1 MSEPSTPLMRQYSAI
16 KKEHPNALLFFRLG
30 DFYELF
36 FDDAIL
42 AARELQITLTSR
54 NKEKGVNIPM
64 CGVPYHAAEG
74 YIAKLIRR
82 GFKVAVCE
90 QVEDP
95 RLATKLVRREVTRV
109 VTPGT
114 AADSSLNAE
123 ENNFLAAVATV
134 GDRVGFAALDLS
146 TGEFRAT
153 EFAGESAGRRIQ
165 EELEQL
171 RPKEMLY
178 GSSAPLLEHASST
191 QLGSFA
197 TLNGRDTPH
206 STGTAPVARISGFG
220 WAETPLDDWIFAPDH
235 AIPLVENHFGV
246 LSLEG
251 FGLAGKQAAASAA
264 GAILYY
270 IRSTQR
276 GTLDHV
282 DRIGFYE
289 RQNCLVLDAVT
300 VRNLELI
307 EPLFAGTDAGVTLIR
322 CLDATITPMGKRLL
336 RMWMLRPS
344 LDRTEIEARLDA
356 VDVQVKDIVGREEL
370 RRSLDGILDLERLLS
385 RVTLET
391 ANPRDVLA
399 LGASLGK
406 LPKVRGVL
414 AGLLA
419 PRLAM
424 LHAAIDELGDL
435 RGKIE
440 SMLAPEPPLT
450 LNDGGVIAAG
460 IDKDLDELRDLS
472 HNSKQYL
479 AQVETR
485 ERERTGIG
493 SLKVKFNSIF
503 GYYIEIS
510 KANLHHAPTDY
521 ERKQT
526 LVNAERF
533 TTPELKEYESKILD
547 AQEKIVEIER
557 RLFAELRSAIAAEA
571 KRIRQTAL
579 ALAEVDVLGS
589 LAHIAALRNYCRPKF
604 EADNS
609 DQTADLEIVEG
620 RHPVIELQEM
630 TIGNDR
636 FVPNDLFLNSK
647 THNIVVL
654 TGPNMGGKSTYLR
667 QAALIVIMAQ
677 MGSFVPARSVRM
689 GIVDRVFTRIGASDN
704 VARGRSTFMVEMTET
719 AAILHTA
726 TPRSLILLDEVG
738 RGTSTYDGLAIA
750 WAAVEYLHARVRA
763 KTLFA
768 THYFELTE
776 LAEQLSGVKNYH
788 VSVKETGGS
797 VVFLRRVEP
806 GAADRSYG
814 IEVAKLAGLPN
825 EVVVRAREVL
835 AEHESSEHRLSGHL
849 TPGSAPERPAQL
861 TIFTPLSQ
869 PVLEKLREADLDRM
883 TPLEALNLL
892 AELKKAD
899 WQKRWQRRT
908 QLIHASGQLLIV
920 GFDGT
925 EMSPRLASLL
935 AKIAPA
941 GVILFARNIKGVE
954 QTHTLLREC
963 QKCVAMPLFTC
974 VDLEGGTVDRFRNVL
989 GTAPSPAEVFAT
1001 GSRALYRKHGR
1012 VIGENCRALGFN
1024 VDFAP
1029 VLDLAFAASRS
1040 VMSSRAVSDD
1050 PKQVVVYAREFLQGL
1065 RDAGVLG
1072 CGKHFPWAG

>member
-36 FDDAIL
+36 FDDAVL

-54 NKEKGVNIPM
+54 NKEKGMAIPM

-74 YIAKLIRR
+74 YISKLIRR

-95 RLATKLVRREVTRV
+95 RLAKTLVRREVTRV

-114 AADSSLNAE
+114 AADSSLNPE

-134 GDRVGFAALDLS
+134 ADRVGFAALDLS

-178 GSSAPLLEHASST
+178 GSSAPLFETRNNGETGALVRPAPEPPAPTGPRRST
-191 QLGSFA
+191 S
-197 TLNGRDTPH
+197 
-206 STGTAPVARISGFG
+206 G

-235 AIPLVENHFGV
+235 AIPLLENHFGV

-270 IRSTQR
+270 IRATQR
-276 GTLDHV
+276 GSLNHV

-307 EPLFAGTDAGVTLIR
+307 EPLFAGTDAGVTLFR
-322 CLDATITPMGKRLL
+322 CLDATVTPMGKRLL
-336 RMWMLRPS
+336 RTWMLRPS
-344 LDRTEIEARLDA
+344 LDPLEIRGRLDS
-356 VDVQVKDIVGREEL
+356 VEVQVKDTVRREEL
-370 RRSLDGILDLERLLS
+370 RRALDGILDLERLLS

-399 LGASLGK
+399 LATSLARI
-406 LPKVRGVL
+406 PKVRTVL
-414 AGLLA
+414 GGLNA
-419 PRLAM
+419 SRLAA
-424 LHAAIDELGDL
+424 LHRLTDELADL
-435 RGKIE
+435 CEKIDHT
-440 SMLAPEPPLT
+440 LVPEPPLT
-450 LNDGGVIAAG
+450 LSDGGVIAAG
-460 IDKDLDELRDLS
+460 VDKDLDELRDLS
-472 HNSKQYL
+472 RNSKQYL

-510 KANLHHAPTDY
+510 KANLHLSPADY

-557 RLFAELRSAIAAEA
+557 RLFAELRTAVAAEA

-589 LAHIAALRNYCRPKF
+589 LAHIAALRNYCRPHF
-604 EADNS
+604 DEAEKEE
-609 DQTADLEIVEG
+609 TGGDLEIVEG
-620 RHPVIELQEM
+620 RHPVIELQELA
-630 TIGNDR
+630 TAGDR
-636 FVPNDLFLNSK
+636 FVPNDLFLDSA

-677 MGSFVPARSVRM
+677 MGSFVPARAVRL

-726 TPRSLILLDEVG
+726 TARSLILLDEVG

-776 LAEQLSGVKNYH
+776 LAAQLSGVKNYH
-788 VSVKETGGS
+788 VSVKEAGGS

-835 AEHESSEHRLSGHL
+835 AEHESSERRLSEHL
-849 TPGSAPERPAQL
+849 TPGSAAEPERPTQL

-869 PVLEKLREADLDRM
+869 PVLEKLREVDLNRL

-892 AELKKAD
+892 AELKKE
-899 WQKRWQRRT
+899 
-908 QLIHASGQLLIV
+908 I
-920 GFDGT
+920 
-925 EMSPRLASLL
+925 
-935 AKIAPA
+935 
-941 GVILFARNIKGVE
+941 
-954 QTHTLLREC
+954 
-963 QKCVAMPLFTC
+963 
-974 VDLEGGTVDRFRNVL
+974 
-989 GTAPSPAEVFAT
+989 
-1001 GSRALYRKHGR
+1001 
-1012 VIGENCRALGFN
+1012 
-1024 VDFAP
+1024 
-1029 VLDLAFAASRS
+1029 
-1040 VMSSRAVSDD
+1040 
-1050 PKQVVVYAREFLQGL
+1050 
-1065 RDAGVLG
+1065 
-1072 CGKHFPWAG
+1072 

>member
-1 MSEPSTPLMRQYSAI
+1 MAEFSTPLMRQYAAI

-36 FDDAIL
+36 FDDAKL

-54 NKEKGVNIPM
+54 NKEKGAVIPM

-95 RLATKLVRREVTRV
+95 SLAKKLVRREVTRV

-134 GDRVGFAALDLS
+134 GDRAGFAALDLS

-153 EFAGESAGRRIQ
+153 EFAGESAARRIQ

-171 RPKEMLY
+171 RPKEVLY
-178 GSSAPLLEHASST
+178 GSSAPLFEKRGNTETAARL
-191 QLGSFA
+191 
-197 TLNGRDTPH
+197 DTAQSPTSP
-206 STGTAPVARISGFG
+206 STGPAPIRSANGL
-220 WAETPLDDWIFAPDH
+220 AETPLDDWIFAPDH
-235 AIPLVENHFGV
+235 AIPLLENHFGV

-276 GTLDHV
+276 GKLDHV

-307 EPLFAGTDAGVTLIR
+307 EPIFAGTDSGVTLFR
-322 CLDATITPMGKRLL
+322 CLDATVTPMGKRLL
-336 RMWMLRPS
+336 RTWLLRPS
-344 LDRTEIEARLDA
+344 LDHAEINGRLDA
-356 VDVQVKDIVGREEL
+356 VEMQVKDTLRREDL

-399 LGASLGK
+399 LSASLARI
-406 LPKVRGVL
+406 PKVRSAL
-414 AGLLA
+414 AGLTSQ
-419 PRLAM
+419 RLSA
-424 LHAAIDELGDL
+424 LHAAIDELADL
-435 RGKIE
+435 RERIDRT
-440 SMLAPEPPLT
+440 LVPEPPLT
-450 LNDGGVIAAG
+450 LSDGGAIAAG
-460 IDKDLDELRDLS
+460 VDKDLDELRDLS
-472 HNSKQYL
+472 RNSKQYL

-510 KANLHHAPTDY
+510 KANLHLSPADY

-557 RLFAELRSAIAAEA
+557 RLFAELRSAVAAEA

-579 ALAEVDVLGS
+579 TLAEVDVLGC
-589 LAHIAALRNYCRPKF
+589 LAHIAALRNYCRPRF
-604 EADNS
+604 EADYS
-609 DQTADLEIVEG
+609 EHAGDLEIVEG

-630 TIGNDR
+630 AAGSER
-636 FVPNDLFLNSK
+636 FVPNDLFLNSSPQTK
-647 THNIVVL
+647 PQNASHNIIVL

-677 MGSFVPARSVRM
+677 MGSFVPARAARL

-726 TPRSLILLDEVG
+726 TARSLILLDEVG

-750 WAAVEYLHARVRA
+750 WAAVEYLHAKVRA

-788 VSVKETGGS
+788 VSVKEAGGS

-835 AEHESSEHRLSGHL
+835 AEHESSERRLSDHL
-849 TPGSAPERPAQL
+849 TPGASAEPERPTQL

-869 PVLEKLREADLDRM
+869 PVLEKLREVDLNRL

-892 AELKKAD
+892 AELKKE
-899 WQKRWQRRT
+899 
-908 QLIHASGQLLIV
+908 I
-920 GFDGT
+920 
-925 EMSPRLASLL
+925 
-935 AKIAPA
+935 
-941 GVILFARNIKGVE
+941 
-954 QTHTLLREC
+954 
-963 QKCVAMPLFTC
+963 
-974 VDLEGGTVDRFRNVL
+974 
-989 GTAPSPAEVFAT
+989 
-1001 GSRALYRKHGR
+1001 
-1012 VIGENCRALGFN
+1012 
-1024 VDFAP
+1024 
-1029 VLDLAFAASRS
+1029 
-1040 VMSSRAVSDD
+1040 
-1050 PKQVVVYAREFLQGL
+1050 
-1065 RDAGVLG
+1065 
-1072 CGKHFPWAG
+1072 

>member
-1 MSEPSTPLMRQYSAI
+1 MSEPSTPLMRQYAAI

-36 FDDAIL
+36 FDDAVL

-54 NKEKGVNIPM
+54 NKEKGVAIPM
-64 CGVPYHAAEG
+64 CGVPYHAADG

-95 RLATKLVRREVTRV
+95 RLAKTLVRREVTRV

-114 AADSSLNAE
+114 VADSSLNAE

-153 EFAGESAGRRIQ
+153 EFGGELAGRRIQ

-178 GSSAPLLEHASST
+178 GSSAPLFERSAGA
-191 QLGSFA
+191 QARSFA
-197 TLNGRDTPH
+197 PLDGRDARP
-206 STGTAPVARISGFG
+206 STGTAPVASVSAFG

-235 AIPLVENHFGV
+235 AIPLLENHFGV

-251 FGLAGKQAAASAA
+251 FGLAGKRAAASAA

-307 EPLFAGTDAGVTLIR
+307 EPLFAGTDAGVTLFR
-322 CLDATITPMGKRLL
+322 CLDATVTPMGKRLL
-336 RMWMLRPS
+336 RTWMLRPS
-344 LDRTEIEARLDA
+344 LDRAEIEGRLDS
-356 VDVQVKDIVGREEL
+356 VEVQVKDTVRREEL

-399 LGASLGK
+399 LAASLARI
-406 LPKVRGVL
+406 PKVRIVL
-414 AGLLA
+414 GGLA
-419 PRLAM
+419 ASRLGT
-424 LHAAIDELGDL
+424 LHGAIDELGDL
-435 RGKIE
+435 REKIDGT
-440 SMLAPEPPLT
+440 LVPEPPLT
-450 LNDGGVIAAG
+450 LSDGGVIAAG
-460 IDKDLDELRDLS
+460 VDKDLDELRDLS
-472 HNSKQYL
+472 RNSKQYL

-510 KANLHHAPTDY
+510 KANLHHAPADY

-557 RLFAELRSAIAAEA
+557 RLFADLRSAIAAEA

-579 ALAEVDVLGS
+579 ALAEVDVLGC
-589 LAHIAALRNYCRPKF
+589 LAHIAALRNYCRPRF
-604 EADNS
+604 EQTFDEVEKAENVADG
-609 DQTADLEIVEG
+609 APGVPARPLDLEIVEG
-620 RHPVIELQEM
+620 RHPVIELQELAA
-630 TIGNDR
+630 GSER
-636 FVPNDLFLNSK
+636 FVPNDLFLNNS

-677 MGSFVPARSVRM
+677 IGSFVPARAVRL

-704 VARGRSTFMVEMTET
+704 LARGRSTFMVEMTET

-726 TPRSLILLDEVG
+726 TARSLILLDEVG

-750 WAAVEYLHARVRA
+750 WAAIEYLHAHVRA

-849 TPGSAPERPAQL
+849 TPGSSTEPERPTQL

-869 PVLEKLREADLDRM
+869 PVLEKLREVDLNRL

-892 AELKKAD
+892 AELKKE
-899 WQKRWQRRT
+899 
-908 QLIHASGQLLIV
+908 I
-920 GFDGT
+920 
-925 EMSPRLASLL
+925 
-935 AKIAPA
+935 
-941 GVILFARNIKGVE
+941 
-954 QTHTLLREC
+954 
-963 QKCVAMPLFTC
+963 
-974 VDLEGGTVDRFRNVL
+974 
-989 GTAPSPAEVFAT
+989 
-1001 GSRALYRKHGR
+1001 
-1012 VIGENCRALGFN
+1012 
-1024 VDFAP
+1024 
-1029 VLDLAFAASRS
+1029 
-1040 VMSSRAVSDD
+1040 
-1050 PKQVVVYAREFLQGL
+1050 
-1065 RDAGVLG
+1065 
-1072 CGKHFPWAG
+1072 

>member
-1 MSEPSTPLMRQYSAI
+1 MSEPSTPLMRQYAAI

-36 FDDAIL
+36 FDDAVL

-54 NKEKGVNIPM
+54 NKEKGIAIPM
-64 CGVPYHAAEG
+64 CGVPHHAAEG
-74 YIAKLIRR
+74 YISKLIRR

-90 QVEDP
+90 QLEDP
-95 RLATKLVRREVTRV
+95 RLAKKLVRREVTRV

-114 AADSSLNAE
+114 AADPSLSAE
-123 ENNFLAAVATV
+123 ENNFLAAAATV

-153 EFAGESAGRRIQ
+153 EFVGESAGRRIQ

-171 RPKEMLY
+171 RPREILY
-178 GSSAPLLEHASST
+178 GSSAPLLERTSSG
-191 QLGSFA
+191 QSRSFTDLDGPA
-197 TLNGRDTPH
+197 AH
-206 STGTAPVARISGFG
+206 SYSGTAPVARVSGSG

-235 AIPLVENHFGV
+235 AIPLLENHFGV

-307 EPLFAGTDAGVTLIR
+307 EPLFAGTDAGVTLFR
-322 CLDATITPMGKRLL
+322 CMDATVTPMGKRLL
-336 RMWMLRPS
+336 RTWMLRPS
-344 LDRTEIEARLDA
+344 LDRSEIEGRLDS
-356 VDVQVKDIVGREEL
+356 VEVQVKDTMRREEL

-399 LGASLGK
+399 LAASLARI
-406 LPKVRGVL
+406 PRVRTVL
-414 AGLLA
+414 AELHTSRLTALHLL
-419 PRLAM
+419 
-424 LHAAIDELGDL
+424 IDEMVDL
-435 RGKIE
+435 REKIDR
-440 SMLAPEPPLT
+440 MLVSEPPLT
-450 LNDGGVIAAG
+450 LSDGGVIATG
-460 IDKDLDELRDLS
+460 VDKDLDELRDLS
-472 HNSKQYL
+472 RNSKQYL

-510 KANLHHAPTDY
+510 KANLHLSPSDY

-533 TTPELKEYESKILD
+533 TTPELKEYESKILE

-557 RLFAELRSAIAAEA
+557 RLFAELRTAIAAQA
-571 KRIRQTAL
+571 RRIRQTAL
-579 ALAEVDVLGS
+579 ALAEADVLGC
-589 LAHIAALRNYCRPKF
+589 LAHIAALRNYCRPQF
-604 EADNS
+604 EQDSGKAVK
-609 DQTADLEIVEG
+609 AEHIGDLEIIEG
-620 RHPVIELQEM
+620 RHPVIELQKLLAGSE
-630 TIGNDR
+630 R
-636 FVPNDLFLNSK
+636 FVPNELFLDSS
-647 THNIVVL
+647 THNIMVL

-726 TPRSLILLDEVG
+726 TPLSLILLDEVG

-750 WAAVEYLHARVRA
+750 WAAVEYLHAHVRA

-776 LAEQLSGVKNYH
+776 LAQQLGGVKNYH
-788 VSVKETGGS
+788 VSVKEAGGS

-835 AEHESSEHRLSGHL
+835 AEHESSERRLSQHL
-849 TPGSAPERPAQL
+849 TPGSSTEPERPTQL

-869 PVLEKLREADLDRM
+869 PVLEKLREVDLNRL

-892 AELKKAD
+892 AELKKE
-899 WQKRWQRRT
+899 
-908 QLIHASGQLLIV
+908 I
-920 GFDGT
+920 
-925 EMSPRLASLL
+925 
-935 AKIAPA
+935 
-941 GVILFARNIKGVE
+941 
-954 QTHTLLREC
+954 
-963 QKCVAMPLFTC
+963 
-974 VDLEGGTVDRFRNVL
+974 
-989 GTAPSPAEVFAT
+989 
-1001 GSRALYRKHGR
+1001 
-1012 VIGENCRALGFN
+1012 
-1024 VDFAP
+1024 
-1029 VLDLAFAASRS
+1029 
-1040 VMSSRAVSDD
+1040 
-1050 PKQVVVYAREFLQGL
+1050 
-1065 RDAGVLG
+1065 
-1072 CGKHFPWAG
+1072 

>member
-1 MSEPSTPLMRQYSAI
+1 MSEPSTPLMRQYAAI

-36 FDDAIL
+36 FDDAVL

-54 NKEKGVNIPM
+54 NKEKGVAIPM

-90 QVEDP
+90 QVQVQAQAKGA
-95 RLATKLVRREVTRV
+95 RLAKTLVRREVTRV

-153 EFAGESAGRRIQ
+153 EFGGESAGRRIQ

-178 GSSAPLLEHASST
+178 GSSAPLFEKKGSGETGALARPRTDSGLSS
-191 QLGSFA
+191 
-197 TLNGRDTPH
+197 
-206 STGTAPVARISGFG
+206 GTAPVARVSSAG
-220 WAETPLDDWIFAPDH
+220 WTETPLDDWIFAPDH
-235 AIPLVENHFGV
+235 AIPLLENHFGV

-251 FGLAGKQAAASAA
+251 FGLAGKRAAASAA

-289 RQNCLVLDAVT
+289 RQNCLLLDAVT

-307 EPLFAGTDAGVTLIR
+307 EPLFAGTFAGTDAGVTLFR
-322 CLDATITPMGKRLL
+322 CLDATVTPMGKRLL
-336 RMWMLRPS
+336 RTWMLRPS
-344 LDRTEIEARLDA
+344 LDRAEIDGRLDA
-356 VDVQVKDIVGREEL
+356 VEVQVKDTVRREEL

-399 LGASLGK
+399 LAASLARI
-406 LPKVRGVL
+406 PKVRTVL
-414 AGLLA
+414 AELSESRLSA
-419 PRLAM
+419 LRLAT
-424 LHAAIDELGDL
+424 LHGVIDELGDL
-435 RGKIE
+435 REKIDRT
-440 SMLAPEPPLT
+440 LVREPPLT
-450 LNDGGVIAAG
+450 LSDGGVIAAG
-460 IDKDLDELRDLS
+460 VDKDLDELRDLS
-472 HNSKQYL
+472 RNSKQYL
-479 AQVETR
+479 ARVEQR

-510 KANLHHAPTDY
+510 KANLHLSPADY

-557 RLFAELRSAIAAEA
+557 RLFADLRSVIAAEA

-579 ALAEVDVLGS
+579 ALAEVDVLGC
-589 LAHIAALRNYCRPKF
+589 LAHLAALRNYCRPKF
-604 EADNS
+604 EQKPEDAADG
-609 DQTADLEIVEG
+609 APGVPARPLDLEIVEG
-620 RHPVIELQEM
+620 RHPVIELQELAAG
-630 TIGNDR
+630 TER
-636 FVPNDLFLNSK
+636 FVPNDLFLDSS

-677 MGSFVPARSVRM
+677 MGSFVPARAVRLGM
-689 GIVDRVFTRIGASDN
+689 VDRVFTRIGASDN
-704 VARGRSTFMVEMTET
+704 LARGRSTFMVEMTET

-726 TPRSLILLDEVG
+726 TARSLILLDEVG

-750 WAAVEYLHARVRA
+750 WAAIEYLHARVRA

-835 AEHESSEHRLSGHL
+835 AEHESSEHRLSEHL
-849 TPGSAPERPAQL
+849 TPGSSTVPERPTQL

-869 PVLEKLREADLDRM
+869 PVLEKLREVDLNRL

-892 AELKKAD
+892 AELKKE
-899 WQKRWQRRT
+899 
-908 QLIHASGQLLIV
+908 I
-920 GFDGT
+920 
-925 EMSPRLASLL
+925 
-935 AKIAPA
+935 
-941 GVILFARNIKGVE
+941 
-954 QTHTLLREC
+954 
-963 QKCVAMPLFTC
+963 
-974 VDLEGGTVDRFRNVL
+974 
-989 GTAPSPAEVFAT
+989 
-1001 GSRALYRKHGR
+1001 
-1012 VIGENCRALGFN
+1012 
-1024 VDFAP
+1024 
-1029 VLDLAFAASRS
+1029 
-1040 VMSSRAVSDD
+1040 
-1050 PKQVVVYAREFLQGL
+1050 
-1065 RDAGVLG
+1065 
-1072 CGKHFPWAG
+1072 